1 VNENE
6 IAGFTEGWSDL
17 RREFITRNV
26 PVVNK
31 ILRMRNIDTV
41 QKLLPNNQWKG
52 LRTNIEVT

>member
-31 ILRMRNIDTV
+31 ILRMLIKVVSKISTKMVLTV
-41 QKLLPNNQWKG
+41 
-52 LRTNIEVT
+52 I